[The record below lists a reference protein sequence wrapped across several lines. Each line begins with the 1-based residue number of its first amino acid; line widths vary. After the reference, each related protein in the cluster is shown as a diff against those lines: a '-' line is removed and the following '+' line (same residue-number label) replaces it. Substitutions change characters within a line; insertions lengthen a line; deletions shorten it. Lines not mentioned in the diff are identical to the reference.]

1 MVTDEMISPNLPIRE
16 LNTFGHQLS
25 LEDRRFLV
33 DNGLVYQASPG
44 TILCHQNGIENVL
57 YIVLFGEVEVSEE
70 VQGRKIV
77 LGNLKTGEL
86 FGEISALFTV
96 PRIATVTAVKPTV
109 VLEIPADKF
118 ARLIDSAPTLRELVY
133 QKLYERSLETALRTM
148 PVFDKFN
155 QNGKPVLSAMLRCWQ
170 ISDKNKNANS
180 NQSL

>member
-1 MVTDEMISPNLPIRE
+1 MFTDEMISSYLPFKD
-16 LNTFGHQLS
+16 LNAFGHQLS

-44 TILCHQNGIENVL
+44 TILCHQNGIESVL
-57 YIVLFGEVEVSEE
+57 YIILFGEVEVSEE
-70 VQGRKIV
+70 IQGRKIV
-77 LGNLKTGEL
+77 LGYLKAGEL

-96 PRIATVTAVKPTV
+96 PRIATVTAAKPTV

-155 QNGKPVLSAMLRCWQ
+155 KNGKPDLSAMLRCWQ
-170 ISDKNKNANS
+170 ISNQNSKNGVKHP
-180 NQSL
+180 L

>member
-1 MVTDEMISPNLPIRE
+1 MLTDEMISSYLPFKDH
-16 LNTFGHQLS
+16 NAFGHQLS

-33 DNGLVYQASPG
+33 DHGLVYQASPG

-70 VQGRKIV
+70 VQGKKIV
-77 LGNLKTGEL
+77 LGHLNSGEL

-96 PRIATVTAVKPTV
+96 PRIATVTALKPTV

-118 ARLIDSAPTLRELVY
+118 AQLIDSAPGLRELVY

-148 PVFDKFN
+148 PVFDRFN
-155 QNGKPVLSAMLRCWQ
+155 QNGKPDLSAMLRCWQ
-170 ISDKNKNANS
+170 VADKNTKAHS
-180 NQSL
+180 KHSL

>member
-1 MVTDEMISPNLPIRE
+1 MITDEMISSYFPINE
-16 LNTFGHQLS
+16 LNAFGHKLS

-33 DNGLVYQASPG
+33 ENGLVYQASPG
-44 TILCHQNGIENVL
+44 TIICHQNGVENVL

-70 VQGRKIV
+70 IQGRKIT
-77 LGNLKTGEL
+77 LGHLKTGEL

-96 PRIATVTAVKPTV
+96 PRIATVAAIKPTV

-118 ARLIDSAPTLRELVY
+118 AQLIDSTPTLRELVY

-155 QNGKPVLSAMLRCWQ
+155 QNGKPDLSAMLRCWQ
-170 ISDKNKNANS
+170 ISDKINKTRAKHP
-180 NQSL
+180 Q